1 MARALR
7 SRNCVSTRVAT
18 KDSANTVPDQFEF
31 ACVAGP
37 ARGATVRIQSVRV
50 SILIGVI
57 AAALVALV
65 GYRWPPDPEPPAVT
79 VAPVAASP
87 RVEREAVAGFVGSAT
102 CAECHAAE
110 YERWAPSGHAI
121 SIAPFSD
128 SFAAQPFDGSYFVAR
143 DIEHRMGPGG
153 SITCEGPG
161 GEMQAF
167 AIDTIVGVRRI
178 QMFTTRMP
186 GGRIQVLPV
195 MLEVPKKRWFDY
207 SHFIFGG
214 PSQFDI
220 PPDSPNSWYTF
231 ARNYNSRC
239 LRCHATDP
247 KIGYDADAGTYESRW
262 SEAAVGC
269 EACHGE
275 GGAHVTR
282 WRRLDDE
289 APDGIVNSARLSI
302 ERANMV
308 CGSCHAESFMV
319 QPGYKPGDDLW
330 AFMDANGLED
340 RKHLHP
346 DGRARELIHN
356 LLPIMTSPCGPLSCS
371 LCHDPHGSSHSGDLR
386 RPLTDDM
393 ACTSCHAEIAAALT
407 AHTHHKASSLGS
419 RCVSCHMPRMV
430 IEGGHGW
437 THDHTISIPS
447 IVNNQELG
455 LPNACASCHVLEDKG
470 WEYES
475 FRRWYPDADKRN
487 HRVALA
493 ASIAKGTG
501 LEELAK
507 DSNEIYRAGAVR
519 LLAGRGVDLAAHLDD
534 ASPLVRRAAIEGVK
548 RTDPSRLVPL
558 LDDENHVLRYRAA
571 LALAERAARADPDLR
586 RRVIAVLKAFAAQR
600 SDVDATHYALA
611 VLFDLSDEPAQAV
624 ASYQRYLRLNPW
636 DQRARQRMEWLRGDN
651 R

>member
-1 MARALR
+1 
-7 SRNCVSTRVAT
+7 V
-18 KDSANTVPDQFEF
+18 
-31 ACVAGP
+31 
-37 ARGATVRIQSVRV
+37 
-50 SILIGVI
+50 LIGVI
-57 AAALVALV
+57 AAGLVALV
-65 GYRWPPDPEPPAVT
+65 GWSWPADAKRPVIASPVFT
-79 VAPVAASP
+79 APGAAPP

-102 CAECHAAE
+102 CAECHEAE

-128 SFAAQPFDGSYFVAR
+128 SFAARPFDGSYFVAR

-167 AIDTIVGVRRI
+167 AIDAIVGVRRI

-195 MLEVPKKRWFDY
+195 MLEIPKKRWFDY

-214 PSQFDI
+214 PSQLDI

-247 KIGYDADAGTYESRW
+247 KIGYDADAGTYRSQW
-262 SEAAVGC
+262 SESAVGC

-289 APDGIVNSARLSI
+289 APDGIVNPARLSI

-330 AFMDANGLED
+330 KFMDPNGLED

-356 LLPIMTSPCGPLSCS
+356 LLPIMTSSCGPLSCS
-371 LCHDPHGSSHSGDLR
+371 LCHDPHGSNHSGDLR
-386 RPLTDDM
+386 RPLTNDL
-393 ACTSCHAEIAAALT
+393 ACTSCHADIAAALT

-447 IVNNQELG
+447 IVNSDKFG
-455 LPNACASCHVLEDKG
+455 LPNACASCHVLEDPK
-470 WEYES
+470 WEQES
-475 FRRWYPDADKRN
+475 FRRWYPGADKRN

-493 ASIAKGTG
+493 ATIAEGHG
-501 LEELAK
+501 RQSRLEALAK
-507 DSNEIYRAGAVR
+507 DANEIYRAGAVR
-519 LLAGRGVDLAAHLDD
+519 LLAGYDVDLAAHLEDV
-534 ASPLVRRAAIEGVK
+534 SPLVRRAAIEGVK

-558 LDDENHVLRYRAA
+558 LDDKNHVLRYRAA
-571 LALAERAARADPDLR
+571 LALAERAARDDPELR
-586 RRVIAVLKAFAAQR
+586 RRVIAVLQEFARQR

-611 VLFDLSDEPAQAV
+611 VLFDTAADSAQAV
-624 ASYQRYLRLNPW
+624 ASYERYLRLNPW
-636 DQRARQRMEWLRGDN
+636 DERARKRMKFLRGEN